1 MSENETPTQ
10 EQINAGLAQAIQQIQ
25 SDQQGLIKTQNQ
37 IAEYLKQAQTA
48 QQPQQNDP
56 SDQPITIRTLLKE
69 LPNFINLYRQTQTPP
84 SDPMQSVYLEFGRK
98 VVGDTLEQVSKNVF
112 AKPIAKVQ
120 TENIK
125 KATVGIQ

>member
-1 MSENETPTQ
+1 MSENEAPTQ
-10 EQINAGLAQAIQQIQ
+10 EQINAGLAQALQKQEQ
-25 SDQQGLIKTQNQ
+25 SLKEIT
-37 IAEYLKQAQTA
+37 EYLKQAQTA

-56 SDQPITIRTLLKE
+56 SDKPITIRTLLAE

-112 AKPIAKVQ
+112 AKPIAKIQ

-125 KATVGIQ
+125 SATQGTQ

>member
-1 MSENETPTQ
+1 MSENEAPTQ
-10 EQINAGLAQAIQQIQ
+10 EQINAGLAQALQKQEQ
-25 SDQQGLIKTQNQ
+25 SLKEIT
-37 IAEYLKQAQTA
+37 EYLKQAQTA

-56 SDQPITIRTLLKE
+56 SDKPITIRTLLAE

-112 AKPIAKVQ
+112 AKPIAKIQ

-125 KATVGIQ
+125 NATQGTQ

>member
-1 MSENETPTQ
+1 MSENQQPTQ
-10 EQINAGLAQAIQQIQ
+10 EQINAGLAQALQKQEQ
-25 SDQQGLIKTQNQ
+25 SLKEIT
-37 IAEYLKQAQTA
+37 EYLKQAQTA

-56 SDQPITIRTLLKE
+56 SDQPITIRTLLAE
-69 LPNFINLYRQTQTPP
+69 LPNFINLYKQTQAPP

-112 AKPIAKVQ
+112 AKPIAKIQ

-125 KATVGIQ
+125 NATQGTQ

>member
-1 MSENETPTQ
+1 MSENQQPTQ
-10 EQINAGLAQAIQQIQ
+10 EQINAGLAQALQKQEQ
-25 SDQQGLIKTQNQ
+25 SLKEIT
-37 IAEYLKQAQTA
+37 EYLKQAQTA

-56 SDQPITIRTLLKE
+56 SDKPITIRTLLAE

-112 AKPIAKVQ
+112 AKPIAKIQ

-125 KATVGIQ
+125 NATQGTQ

>member
-1 MSENETPTQ
+1 MSENEAPTQ
-10 EQINAGLAQAIQQIQ
+10 EQINAGLAQALQKQEQ
-25 SDQQGLIKTQNQ
+25 SLKEIT
-37 IAEYLKQAQTA
+37 EYLKQAQTA

-56 SDQPITIRTLLKE
+56 SDQPITIRTLLAE

-112 AKPIAKVQ
+112 AKPIAKIQ

-125 KATVGIQ
+125 NATQGTQ

>member
-1 MSENETPTQ
+1 LSENQQTQ
-10 EQINAGLAQAIQQIQ
+10 EQINAGLAQALQKQEQ
-25 SDQQGLIKTQNQ
+25 SLKEIT
-37 IAEYLKQAQTA
+37 EYLKQAQTA

-56 SDQPITIRTLLKE
+56 SDKPITIRTLLAE

-112 AKPIAKVQ
+112 AKPIAKIQ

-125 KATVGIQ
+125 SATQGTQ